1 MKDHKHEFS
10 VCRMSKV
17 LGVSECGF
25 YKHLNAEPS
34 KRKDE
39 NSRLLLIIKSIYKES
54 RETYGYPRVY
64 EELISQS
71 VSCSLNRV
79 AKIMKEN
86 QIVSKMKRKFKP
98 KHKNEANKITTPN
111 ILNQAFEAES
121 PNQKWV
127 GDITYIPTREG
138 WLYLA
143 VVLDL
148 FSRKIIGMSMDKN
161 MAKELV
167 ISAINQAILLRGTI
181 SGLIFHSDKGSQY
194 TSHDFQDFLVAN
206 GIQSSMSAK
215 GSCYDNAC
223 AESFFHTLKT
233 EQTSF
238 VRYETREEAKQ
249 DIFDYVMTFYNRKRR
264 HSYLGYL
271 SPENFEAIH
280 GVRN

>member
-1 MKDHKHEFS
+1 MKDHQHEFS
-10 VCRMSKV
+10 VRRMSKA
-17 LGVSECGF
+17 LAVSTAGF
-25 YKHLNAEPS
+25 YKYINATPS
-34 KRKDE
+34 KREDE
-39 NSRLLLIIKSIYKES
+39 NSRLLLLIKSVYKES
-54 RETYGYPRVY
+54 KQTYGYPRVY
-64 EELISQS
+64 EELISQG

-79 AKIMKEN
+79 AKIMHDN
-86 QIVSKMKRKFKP
+86 QILSKMTRKFKP